1 MSYIL
6 ETILV
11 NKKENLFFTG
21 SLAREGKTDL
31 VKEFQVW
38 YNNFLQSY
46 VDKGYFVDDKY
57 EITDDN
63 IQNEHGHWLYIK
75 RIGFFKERAMAIDF
89 LQTLSAHDV
98 IYRQMA
104 RAWGKANSI
113 AGESNVLD
121 SNEAID
127 FQTSNCQ
134 TGYCFRK
141 NGSLSCPTGPDA
153 CHDPTTGGFDPKDSP
168 VKEYHVSLDSFIK
181 FKKKIVTSTK
191 EIT

>member
-11 NKKENLFFTG
+11 NRKENLFFTG
-21 SLAREGKTDL
+21 SLAKEGKHGL
-31 VKEFQVW
+31 LKEFQAW
-38 YNNFLQSY
+38 YAEFLQSY
-46 VDKGYFVDDKY
+46 VDKGFFVDDKY

-63 IQNEHGHWLYIK
+63 IQNEHGHWLS
-75 RIGFFKERAMAIDF
+75 RIGCFKERTMATEF
-89 LQTLSAHDV
+89 LKTLVDHNV

-104 RAWGKANSI
+104 RAWGKENSI
-113 AGESNVLD
+113 AGESNILD
-121 SNEAID
+121 SNEDIA
-127 FQTSNCQ
+127 FQTTNCQ
-134 TGYCFRK
+134 TGYCVMK

-153 CHDPTTGGFDPKDSP
+153 CHDSTTGEFNPKDSP
-168 VKEYHVSLDSFIK
+168 VKEYHVSFIK